1 VNEYLKE
8 IKPKENSMNI
18 VAEDVGKKFGKN
30 WIFRHLNF
38 EIEPGSCVAITGK
51 NGSGKSTLLQLI
63 GGYLSPS
70 QGQLRYGAHNTL
82 DSVSVAFVGPYT
94 DLIEEVTLMEFL
106 QFHSRFRDLKVPFE
120 EMADRANLPLNK
132 LIGDFSTG
140 MKQRVKLITAFFFDN
155 EIVFFDEPTAN
166 LDEEGT
172 GWWAKETMEIKTKVV
187 VIASNQAHEIS
198 HCTSTINL

>member
-1 VNEYLKE
+1 MK
-8 IKPKENSMNI
+8 I

-70 QGQLRYGAHNTL
+70 QGRCRYGAHDTL
-82 DSVSVAFVGPYT
+82 DLVSVAFVGPYT
-94 DLIEEVTLMEFL
+94 DLIEEFTLMEFL
-106 QFHSRFRDLKVPFE
+106 HFHAQFRNPKVPFQ
-120 EMADRANLPLNK
+120 EMADRASLPLNK
-132 LIGDFSTG
+132 FIGDFSTG

-166 LDEEGT
+166 LDEEGSK
-172 GWWAKETMEIKTKVV
+172 WWAKEILEIRSKIV

-198 HCTSTINL
+198 QCTSAINL